1 MKSSQVAAQLYCFRD
16 FIQSERGL
24 NDTFRRLR
32 GFGYEAVQITS
43 ALPKDLSE
51 KTLKKLLDDNGL
63 TAVSSHE
70 NSRAII
76 EETDRIVDRMLALG
90 IPHLAYPFPHFA
102 PTGLGEVIGLAE
114 KLNELALK
122 FRERGITLAY
132 HNHAVEFRRFEGR
145 MMLETIY
152 EHAPDLQGEID
163 THWVQRGGGNPLEW
177 IERLAGRMDV
187 IHLKDYG
194 VDTADIKT
202 LWSNVPVMKP
212 IGQGNLPWREIV
224 AASEKAGVKV
234 YVVEHDKDVPD
245 PFASFEQSFKYL
257 ADNFIR

>member
-1 MKSSQVAAQLYCFRD
+1 MKSSQIAAQLYCFRD

-24 NDTFRRLR
+24 ADTFRRLR

-114 KLNELALK
+114 KLNELALR
-122 FRERGITLAY
+122 FRARGITLAY
-132 HNHAVEFRRFEGR
+132 HNHAVEFRRFEGK

-163 THWVQRGGGNPLEW
+163 THWVQRGGG
-177 IERLAGRMDV
+177 
-187 IHLKDYG
+187 
-194 VDTADIKT
+194 
-202 LWSNVPVMKP
+202 
-212 IGQGNLPWREIV
+212 
-224 AASEKAGVKV
+224 
-234 YVVEHDKDVPD
+234 D
-245 PFASFEQSFKYL
+245 PPRQDA
-257 ADNFIR
+257 